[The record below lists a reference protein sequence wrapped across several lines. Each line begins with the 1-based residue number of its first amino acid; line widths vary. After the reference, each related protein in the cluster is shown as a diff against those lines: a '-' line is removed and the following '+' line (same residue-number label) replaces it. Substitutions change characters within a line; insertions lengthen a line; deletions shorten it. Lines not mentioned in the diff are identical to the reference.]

1 MNAVSWRA
9 QQSAVVCLLRCRLL
23 PEDIPELQPLPAFPS
38 LPSLKTCARWQSA
51 RCAHTQETCPVSRSK
66 AGSHSPRGETRCQL
80 GHRITLGATERIPD
94 GGMCDISWLPSLS
107 SRQSWRPQLCLRTLT
122 GYVTRCP
129 SDTFPGRE
137 SEYEMIVLFTSYLWH
152 WLLAVRRAAQREI
165 QSGCTAHLR

>member
-9 QQSAVVCLLRCRLL
+9 QQNAVAFCLK
-23 PEDIPELQPLPAFPS
+23 ISQSSSPS
-38 LPSLKTCARWQSA
+38 LPYPLCPLLKPVPADSLPGVPIPRRHA
-51 RCAHTQETCPVSRSK
+51 RCHGAKRAP
-66 AGSHSPRGETRCQL
+66 HSPRGETRCQL

-107 SRQSWRPQLCLRTLT
+107 SRQSWRPQLCLRMLT